1 MLKDDLLKKE
11 REPEREKL
19 IRKYIPNYHPSSS
32 QFVTAPNKLSWSM

>member
-11 REPEREKL
+11 REQERGKL

-32 QFVTAPNKLSWSM
+32 RFVTAPNKLSWSM